1 MYYILQK
8 QHDRVYTP
16 NMANYEYK
24 TTDEAIKKMVS
35 LNNLLSDDQ
44 RKYTTYFIAEKLY
57 PVDK

>member
-1 MYYILQK
+1 MYYIIEK